1 MFRQVAIAA
10 LFAFTAAGVRA
21 QDAFEV
27 AVIKQADPDFRG
39 RTILMQGAHRFTA
52 QNHTLKTLIAAAYNL
67 TPRMISGGPG
77 WADSEHYDITAEAIA
92 GSKPG
97 REEQMAMLRS
107 LLSERFRLTFHR
119 EPKELAIYELTVA
132 KNGPLLKES
141 ASPPADGLHIVLYP
155 GRASLPA
162 INTTMGELAGVLQRA
177 ALDRPVADRTGLSGK
192 YDFDLNW
199 EPDESQFGGALP
211 SAPAG
216 EASGLPDLFTA
227 IQQQLGLKLEAV
239 RGRIDAFVIDHAE
252 RPSAN

>member
-1 MFRQVAIAA
+1 MFRQVAIA
-10 LFAFTAAGVRA
+10 LVFAASARGLRA
-21 QDAFEV
+21 QASFEV
-27 AVIKQADPDFRG
+27 AVIKQADPEFRG

-92 GSKPG
+92 GSKPD
-97 REEQMAMLRS
+97 RDAQMAMLRN
-107 LLSERFRLTFHR
+107 LLTERFQLTFHR
-119 EPKELAIYELTVA
+119 ESRELPIYELTVA
-132 KNGPLLKES
+132 KSGPLLKES
-141 ASPPADGLHIVLYP
+141 VSPPADGLHIVLYP

-162 INTTMGELAGVLQRA
+162 LNTTMGELAGVLQRA
-177 ALDRPVADRTGLSGK
+177 ALDRPVADRTGLSGR

-211 SAPAG
+211 SAAPG
-216 EASGLPDLFTA
+216 DASGLPDLFTA

-239 RGRIDAFVIDHAE
+239 RGRIEAFVIDHAE